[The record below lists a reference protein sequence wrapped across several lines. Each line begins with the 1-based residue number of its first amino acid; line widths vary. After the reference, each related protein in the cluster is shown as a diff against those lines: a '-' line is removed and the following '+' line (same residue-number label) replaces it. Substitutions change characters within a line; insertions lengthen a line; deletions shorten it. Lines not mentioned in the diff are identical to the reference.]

1 MIQTRFPQQY
11 NQPPALEEVVIR
23 YNAIGAY
30 NSAVAVQSNK
40 IKSAAPGDSYS
51 ALAAAVNDLTFN
63 SQADDMQYHSVVQ
76 YMCKGAFPAFP
87 RCNVQASAIVF
98 NPAVQPQIRES
109 GEVSEISFAAGAE
122 GVVCGCT
129 GSEMA
134 FVAAGLLHMCSL
146 HAAN

>member
-1 MIQTRFPQQY
+1 MPSQCNHFTLKVQLPVAHIVHW
-11 NQPPALEEVVIR
+11 QPL
-23 YNAIGAY
+23 
-30 NSAVAVQSNK
+30 
-40 IKSAAPGDSYS
+40 
-51 ALAAAVNDLTFN
+51 DLTFN